1 MADLSVRQKGDLATG
16 GILLH
21 HFPMS
26 EEAISNLMRLPIRRR
41 LAIAERLWLSAAD
54 EQKMPV
60 PEDRKRILRKRLA
73 DYRAG
78 RSKVISHRDM
88 MRRLGSSCMT

>member
-1 MADLSVRQKGDLATG
+1 MAGLIIRQKGRLATG
-16 GILLH
+16 GFLLH
-21 HFPMS
+21 HFSMS
-26 EEAISNLMRLPIRRR
+26 AEAVSDLLRLPVRRR
-41 LAIAERLWLSAAD
+41 LAIAERLWLSVPD

-60 PEDRKRILRKRLA
+60 PEDHKRMLRKRLA

-88 MRRLGSSCMT
+88 MRRLGSS